1 MKLKLCRH
9 GGMLRLTLRFAS
21 VLFIIFAYLSCPP
34 SWARQAVVMSDA
46 ELAEMTGQAGINI
59 YTSIAT
65 RYTASV
71 WKVSDT
77 DSTPVNWL
85 EFRNITIDDGNGG
98 YFLIQTPSLDETMT
112 LDVGTNDA
120 GRTLVAFKD
129 YRHASPRWYSVGEMV
144 FCNQSLGGLHL
155 DGVTLGPSLHRF
167 GAHADGTGG
176 GYDFDLS
183 TRAYAQAF
191 RYTYNTGSEALTLS
205 GIHLVNSATGAS
217 DQPAD
222 PSTWSFAGAEN
233 VFRIGNID
241 HNDPAKLDVVSSSTG
256 QTSLILSLPLEGS
269 LRVEN
274 VVFGGNNFGPI
285 AIDGIKAHRLTI
297 EIR

>member
-1 MKLKLCRH
+1 MKKTAFFCKFQENRMKLKLCRH

-144 FCNQSLGGLHL
+144 FCRLCIVSARMPTGREGDMILICRRAP
-155 DGVTLGPSLHRF
+155 TLKPS
-167 GAHADGTGG
+167 GTP
-176 GYDFDLS
+176 
-183 TRAYAQAF
+183 TTQVPK
-191 RYTYNTGSEALTLS
+191 
-205 GIHLVNSATGAS
+205 H
-217 DQPAD
+217 
-222 PSTWSFAGAEN
+222 
-233 VFRIGNID
+233 
-241 HNDPAKLDVVSSSTG
+241 
-256 QTSLILSLPLEGS
+256 
-269 LRVEN
+269 
-274 VVFGGNNFGPI
+274 
-285 AIDGIKAHRLTI
+285 
-297 EIR
+297 